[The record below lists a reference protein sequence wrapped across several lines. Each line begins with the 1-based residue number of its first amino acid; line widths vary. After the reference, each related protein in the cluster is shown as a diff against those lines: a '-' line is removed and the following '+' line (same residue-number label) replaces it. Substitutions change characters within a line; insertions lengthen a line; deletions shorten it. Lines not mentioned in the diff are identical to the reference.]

1 MSKLFEKRQ
10 SIRQA
15 EAKLGL
21 SELSE
26 HERAI
31 YAFVDSEGM
40 TYRDAIIRHDYF
52 KGISLSTMKRA
63 VKILLE
69 SNLITAIPSS
79 EDKRIRLLHIT

>member
-31 YAFVDSEGM
+31 YAFV
-40 TYRDAIIRHDYF
+40 RNNF
-52 KGISLSTMKRA
+52 
-63 VKILLE
+63 V
-69 SNLITAIPSS
+69 
-79 EDKRIRLLHIT
+79 